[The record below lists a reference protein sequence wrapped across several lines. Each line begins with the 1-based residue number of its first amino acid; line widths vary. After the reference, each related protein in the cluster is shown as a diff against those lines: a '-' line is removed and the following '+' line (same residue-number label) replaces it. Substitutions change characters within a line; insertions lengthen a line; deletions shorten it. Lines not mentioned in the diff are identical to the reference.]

1 MEKTKAQEFVKQCV
15 HDDST
20 AEFMQTNGVKK
31 VHTCIIFDDGSAAKI
46 SYGDGYSKAYAV

>member
-1 MEKTKAQEFVKQCV
+1 MSPSLHPHSLV
-15 HDDST
+15 DST

>member
-1 MEKTKAQEFVKQCV
+1 
-15 HDDST
+15 
-20 AEFMQTNGVKK
+20 MQTNGVKK